1 MSTKEV
7 VEKNLLEQQ
16 GQGQA
21 GIRGIYGSIEDLKD
35 MGTVCVPQHGVKA
48 TLMPGEYN
56 PSCTSSGWRE
66 KGTERS
72 RRSVGSSFPQSML
85 WLPRLAGSQINPIA

>member
-21 GIRGIYGSIEDLKD
+21 EIRGIYGSIEDLKD

-48 TLMPGEYN
+48 TLMPGGYN
-56 PSCTSSGWRE
+56 PFVHPQAGGRRARSGPGR
-66 KGTERS
+66 
-72 RRSVGSSFPQSML
+72 
-85 WLPRLAGSQINPIA
+85 A